1 MSKLTDIQYRIDQL
15 DGGAFQN
22 LCDAYLTCKGY
33 GIGYSLGMK
42 TGTNKTAKGN
52 PDTYF
57 LKKDGKYV
65 FVMYTTQ
72 KDDFVKKALKDLEK
86 CFDADKTGIP
96 AENVGEIVYC
106 HTCGRLLAGDT
117 QTLNEF
123 CKERNSKLTLIG
135 LDELGSDL
143 YWHYPRIA
151 KDFLGVSVDTGQ
163 IMSIQDFVQIHDAN
177 KMSAPL
183 ETKFMLREA
192 ELKEAKEKLNLSDV
206 LILSGPA
213 GVGKTRLALQICR
226 ELASENG
233 YEILCIKSN
242 GLELY
247 EDLVT
252 TIEEDKNYLAFV
264 DDANELTGLH
274 FVLDFLCKAGD
285 QKKSIKK
292 LIVTVRDYARRQVLN
307 QILEVK
313 KPSIVKVGCLTDDE
327 IRKLIKEAF
336 GITNHIYSDRI
347 VAIAEGNA
355 RLAMLAGKV
364 AAETN
369 SINSIQNATEL
380 YECYYANQIR
390 TIVDSKS
397 GIASAGII
405 AFFQVMRLDNL
416 KCVQP
421 ILDAAGLTE
430 EQFVADLRQFDK
442 LELVDLRYDKAAR
455 ISDQSFSNYLIKYVF
470 VDQKVI
476 PLSKMIE
483 EGFFINQ
490 ERTVVACNILLQ
502 VFADENVHKYV
513 KEQID
518 IVWDHLKNSKEKF
531 TPFFKVFYLI
541 RPTETLVLLSD
552 FIESEPARMFD
563 VGTIKFEKNK
573 SEKNIEDDAIKIL
586 CGFKATQQTSEAIE
600 LLLLYYKKRPDL
612 FYEIYSA
619 LAVHFGVDI
628 DSERQGYFVQE
639 RVVEQLCKAIESNQT
654 TNLLRLFIRVAD
666 QFLKLSFSRTE
677 GGRHNSIMFYTVA
690 LASQETVLG
699 YRKMLLQQLYKLYE
713 QNQCRTEIEDFLRDY
728 GTEYG
733 ENEDYSIV
741 KNELNLIEPF
751 FALLSPERLYHC
763 VIAKHIKEV
772 SDRAEYVCYNT
783 LEPFLNS
790 KKYKI
795 YSVLN
800 QEPILLMDMPYDECE
815 NWHRKKVQNLVKE
828 YKLCDF
834 QYLFQV
840 CTESMKT
847 VDGDIWNLTRG
858 IGYAINA
865 CVKNKVL
872 YLDVVTAYLDADT
885 PYNIYPQSVISN
897 LFKLLSPEEVK
908 EVLESHDYTQKNAWL
923 WGFYDEL
930 PPEQLSL
937 TWEENFLHFLGKIP
951 KDMKSSTYRPLNRME
966 KFETVDEDVIIK
978 ASKIIV
984 EHYEESPF
992 VFSLYFSLMANPHN
1006 VSPNKVIEKY
1016 KKNISLLEEIYLK
1029 YLECTQNYDYD
1040 GSFFEALISKDKNFL
1055 YRYLDELLA
1064 KKRRLYGQHD
1074 EWVRRLLRIWTED
1087 TYLLSMDLVS
1097 DYIYEKTEEKQWT
1110 YCQIIGQ
1117 LLCHESGENE
1127 IAERQGKWIQ
1137 HTIGNYCLD
1146 SERMCHLF
1154 GAIAEHDVNQKRE
1167 ALKEF
1172 LRCNSEYAVF
1182 EKLPL
1187 ESSSWSWS
1195 GSEVPVIERRIE
1207 YFKSLLPL
1215 ISGVKYLKH
1224 RQKIE
1229 TRIENLENHIKYV
1242 EVQELLE
1249 EFG

>member
-72 KDDFVKKALKDLEK
+72 KDDFVKKALKDLGK

-531 TPFFKVFYLI
+531 TPFFKAFYLI

-654 TNLLRLFIRVAD
+654 TNLLLLFIRVAA

-677 GGRHNSIMFYTVA
+677 GGRHNSITFYTVA
-690 LASQETVLG
+690 LASQKTVLG

-713 QNQCRTEIEDFLRDY
+713 QNQCRTEIEDFLLDY

-733 ENEDYSIV
+733 KNEDYSIV

-751 FALLSPERLYHC
+751 FALFSPEKLFHC
-763 VIAKHIKEV
+763 VIAKHIKKV
-772 SDRAEYVCYNT
+772 SKRAEYVCDDL

-790 KKYKI
+790 KKYRI

-800 QEPILLMDMPYDECE
+800 LDPLLLLNMDYYERE
-815 NWHRKKVQNLVKE
+815 NWHREQVQNLVKGYE
-828 YKLCDF
+828 LRDF
-834 QYLFQV
+834 QYLLQI
-840 CTESMKT
+840 CTECMET
-847 VDGDIWNLTRG
+847 VDTSARYLTRG
-858 IGYAINA
+858 IEYAINA
-865 CVKNKVL
+865 CSKDKKL
-872 YLDVVTAYLDADT
+872 YFGVVEAYLNANT
-885 PYNIYPQSVISN
+885 PYNIYPQSVIRN
-897 LFKLLSPEEVK
+897 LFEFLSPEDVK
-908 EVLESHDYTQKNAWL
+908 ELLESHDYSQKNSWL

-930 PPEQLSL
+930 PPEQSSL
-937 TWEENFLHFLGKIP
+937 TWEENFLHFLVEIP
-951 KDMKSSTYRPLNRME
+951 KSLKSSMYRPLDRME
-966 KFETVDEDVIIK
+966 KFEAVDDDVIIK
-978 ASKIIV
+978 ASEIIA
-984 EHYEESPF
+984 EHYDESPF
-992 VFSLYFSLMANPHN
+992 VFSLYFSLMTNSHN
-1006 VSPNKVIEKY
+1006 VSPDKVIEKY
-1016 KKNISLLEEIYLK
+1016 KNHIPLLEDIYLK
-1029 YLECTQNYDYD
+1029 CLDCVDGDDYD
-1040 GSFFEALISKDKNFL
+1040 GSFLESLVLMDANFL
-1055 YRYLDELLA
+1055 YRYLDKLLE
-1064 KKRRLYGQHD
+1064 KSPHPYGYHD
-1074 EWVRRLLRIWTED
+1074 EWIERLSHIWKKD
-1087 TYLLSMDLVS
+1087 IYLLDMDS
-1097 DYIYEKTEEKQWT
+1097 ISNYIYEKAEEKQWT
-1110 YCQIIGQ
+1110 YRPIIGQ

-1127 IAERQGKWIQ
+1127 ITERQGKWIQ

-1215 ISGVKYLKH
+1215 MSGVKYLKH

-1249 EFG
+1249 AFG